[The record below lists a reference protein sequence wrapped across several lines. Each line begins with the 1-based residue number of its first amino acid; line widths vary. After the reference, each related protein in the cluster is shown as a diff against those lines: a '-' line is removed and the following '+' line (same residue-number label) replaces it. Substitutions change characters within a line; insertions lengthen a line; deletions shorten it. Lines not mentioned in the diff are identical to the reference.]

1 MVQPRRQDVVTQY
14 QKHNL
19 NTLQKTKTIND
30 NTRLKTEKR
39 EKEKKIQEK
48 GDIIVE
54 SRLFPV
60 IRPMRKRPSSVVQ
73 WLKQTKKQNKKTCS
87 EINN

>member
-14 QKHNL
+14 QTQPEHL
-19 NTLQKTKTIND
+19 AEQETKTIND

-39 EKEKKIQEK
+39 EEDKKKMQEK

-73 WLKQTKKQNKKTCS
+73 WLKQTKKQKTCS

>member
-1 MVQPRRQDVVTQY
+1 MVTQY
-14 QKHNL
+14 QTQPEHL
-19 NTLQKTKTIND
+19 AEQETKTIND

-39 EKEKKIQEK
+39 EEDKKKMQEK

-73 WLKQTKKQNKKTCS
+73 WLKQTKKQKTCS